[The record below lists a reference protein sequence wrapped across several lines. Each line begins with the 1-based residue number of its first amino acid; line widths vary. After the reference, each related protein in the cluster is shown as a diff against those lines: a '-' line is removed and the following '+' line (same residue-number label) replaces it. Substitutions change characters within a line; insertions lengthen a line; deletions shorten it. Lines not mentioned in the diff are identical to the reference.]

1 MINQDPLD
9 RFTLVHAL
17 SGVLA
22 AKAGATLPQVVFLAV
37 GWELLERPLKIK
49 YGRYFPHPS
58 QDSLVNATLDASAM
72 VIAYLIARK
81 FLKTPLALSRSS

>member
-1 MINQDPLD
+1 MINKDPVD

-22 AKAGATLPQVVFLAV
+22 EKAGVTLPQVVFLAV
-37 GWELLERPLKIK
+37 AWELLERPLKEK

-58 QDSLVNATLDASAM
+58 QDSLVNAGLDASAM
-72 VIAYLIARK
+72 VVGYLIAK
-81 FLKTPLALSRSS
+81 KLKKAPLDVSPPS